1 MLKLTLLFCNYSLWT
16 QYSPAGQKCPAIFL
30 LFARRQQIFSY
41 ICQKHMQTFKP
52 MLQEAAHTYDLLT
65 KLEERFPDKQDM
77 LCRKTG
83 KKWIKFSVKDY
94 VRNSHLIAYALSSL
108 GYGKGDKA
116 VTVCNNRPEWNF
128 VDMGLSMA
136 GLIHVPVYPTLSA
149 EEYLYIFNHCDA
161 RIIFIGTMSQYRK
174 LEPIVQKMDRPARI
188 FLMDDSDSIQC
199 MKDLYE
205 TGNRVELIQKP
216 VIERIK
222 KETDTDETCSII
234 YTSGTTGTPK
244 GVMLSHHNLM
254 FNAYSH
260 AIKQTVRPDQRML
273 SFLPLC
279 HVYERSMN
287 YEYQYI
293 GISIY
298 YAESLGTLA
307 RDLADCRADGFCAV
321 PRVLEMMYS
330 KLEAAGKHLKGF
342 KKTVYE
348 LAWDYANNY
357 DIYRKGLI
365 YKVKRNLYDRLVYS
379 KWRENLGGHEMLI
392 VSGGSSI
399 QAKIIRLFN
408 AAKLHIY
415 EGYGMTEASPVIAVN
430 NPVEGINVIG
440 TVGKPL
446 ERTVLK
452 FAEDGEIL
460 TKGPHVMQGYYK
472 DPEATRQVIDSEGFL
487 HTGDIGK
494 LVDGQYLQITD
505 RKKEIFKL
513 SLGKYVAP
521 QVIENM
527 LKESQYIQNC
537 YVVGENQKFASAIII
552 PDFEHLRHW
561 AEANGITTDDHA
573 QLTADPKVIELI
585 HGIVN
590 EVNSHLAPH
599 ENIKR
604 ERVVADEWTTSNG
617 LLSQTLKLKRA
628 KLQARY
634 SGIISEIY
642 K

>member
-1 MLKLTLLFCNYSLWT
+1 
-16 QYSPAGQKCPAIFL
+16 
-30 LFARRQQIFSY
+30 
-41 ICQKHMQTFKP
+41 
-52 MLQEAAHTYDLLT
+52 MLQEVAHIYDLLT

-77 LCRKTG
+77 LCRRSG
-83 KKWIKFSVKDY
+83 KEWIRFSVKDY
-94 VRNSHLIAYALSSL
+94 VRYSNLLAYAFSSM
-108 GYGKGDKA
+108 GYGKGDKV
-116 VTVCNNRPEWNF
+116 VTICNNRPEWNF
-128 VDMGLSMA
+128 TDMGLSMA

-149 EEYLYIFNHCDA
+149 DEYLYIFNHSDA
-161 RIIFIGTMSQYRK
+161 KIIIIGTLSQYRK
-174 LEPIVQKMDRPARI
+174 IEPIVRKMDKPARI
-188 FLMDDSDSIQC
+188 FLMDDSDNIQC
-199 MKDLYE
+199 FRDLYKIGE
-205 TGNRVELIQKP
+205 RVELVQKP
-216 VIERIK
+216 KIEKIK
-222 KETDTDETCSII
+222 AETGTDEPVSII

-254 FNAYSH
+254 FNAYGH
-260 AIKQTVRPDQRML
+260 AVKQTVRSDQKML

-330 KLEAAGKHLKGF
+330 KLEAAGKHLKGL
-342 KKTVYE
+342 KKTVYG
-348 LAWDYANNY
+348 LAWDFANNY
-357 DIYRKGLI
+357 DNYNKSLIYRA
-365 YKVKRNLYDRLVYS
+365 KRNIYDRLVYS

-408 AAKLHIY
+408 AARLHIY

-430 NPVEGINVIG
+430 NPVEGINIIG
-440 TVGKPL
+440 TVGKPM
-446 ERTVLK
+446 ERTELK

-460 TKGPHVMQGYYK
+460 TKGPHVMLGYYK
-472 DPEATRQVIDSEGFL
+472 NPEATREVIDSDGFL
-487 HTGDIGK
+487 HTGDIGR
-494 LVDGQYLQITD
+494 LVDGKYLQITD

-521 QVIENM
+521 QVIENL
-527 LKESQYIQNC
+527 LKESPYIQNC
-537 YVVGENQKFASAIII
+537 FVIGENQKFASAIII
-552 PDFEHLRHW
+552 PDFEHLHHW
-561 AEANGITTDDHA
+561 AKENGLGELDNH
-573 QLTADPKVIELI
+573 QLAADPKAVTFL
-585 HGIVN
+585 HSIV
-590 EVNSHLAPH
+590 EQTNSKLAPH
-599 ENIKR
+599 EHIKR
-604 ERVVADEWTTSNG
+604 ERIVCDEWTPSNG

-628 KLQARY
+628 KLTSRY

-642 K
+642 R

>member
-1 MLKLTLLFCNYSLWT
+1 
-16 QYSPAGQKCPAIFL
+16 
-30 LFARRQQIFSY
+30 
-41 ICQKHMQTFKP
+41 
-52 MLQEAAHTYDLLT
+52 MLQEVAHIYDLLT

-77 LCRKTG
+77 LCRRSG
-83 KKWIKFSVKDY
+83 KEWIRFSVKDY
-94 VRNSHLIAYALSSL
+94 VRYSNLLAYAFSSM
-108 GYGKGDKA
+108 GYGKGDKV
-116 VTVCNNRPEWNF
+116 VTICNNRPEWNF
-128 VDMGLSMA
+128 TDMGLSMA

-149 EEYLYIFNHCDA
+149 DEYLYIFNHSDA
-161 RIIFIGTMSQYRK
+161 KIIIIGTLSQYRK
-174 LEPIVQKMDRPARI
+174 IEPIVRKMDKPARI
-188 FLMDDSDSIQC
+188 FLMDDSDNIQC
-199 MKDLYE
+199 FRDLYKIGE
-205 TGNRVELIQKP
+205 RVELVQKP
-216 VIERIK
+216 KIEKIK
-222 KETDTDETCSII
+222 AETGTDEPVSII

-254 FNAYSH
+254 FNAYGH
-260 AIKQTVRPDQRML
+260 AVKQTVRSDQKML

-342 KKTVYE
+342 KKTVYG
-348 LAWDYANNY
+348 LAWDFANNY
-357 DIYRKGLI
+357 DNYNKSLIYRA
-365 YKVKRNLYDRLVYS
+365 KRNLYDRLVYS

-408 AAKLHIY
+408 AARLHIY

-430 NPVEGINVIG
+430 NPVEGINIIG
-440 TVGKPL
+440 TVGKPM
-446 ERTVLK
+446 ERTELK

-460 TKGPHVMQGYYK
+460 TKGPHVMLGYYK
-472 DPEATRQVIDSEGFL
+472 NPEATREVIDSDGFL
-487 HTGDIGK
+487 HTGDIGR
-494 LVDGQYLQITD
+494 LVDGKYLQITD

-521 QVIENM
+521 QVIENL
-527 LKESQYIQNC
+527 LKESPYIQNC
-537 YVVGENQKFASAIII
+537 FVIGENQKFASAIII
-552 PDFEHLRHW
+552 PDFEHLHHW
-561 AEANGITTDDHA
+561 AKENGLGELDNH
-573 QLTADPKVIELI
+573 QLAADPKAVTFL
-585 HGIVN
+585 HSIV
-590 EVNSHLAPH
+590 EQTNSKLAPH
-599 ENIKR
+599 EHIKR
-604 ERVVADEWTTSNG
+604 ERIVCDEWTPSNG

-628 KLQARY
+628 KLTSRY

-642 K
+642 R

>member
-1 MLKLTLLFCNYSLWT
+1 
-16 QYSPAGQKCPAIFL
+16 
-30 LFARRQQIFSY
+30 
-41 ICQKHMQTFKP
+41 
-52 MLQEAAHTYDLLT
+52 MLQEVAHIYDLLT

-77 LCRKTG
+77 LCRRSG
-83 KKWIKFSVKDY
+83 KEWIRFSVKDY
-94 VRNSHLIAYALSSL
+94 VRYSNLLAYAFSSM
-108 GYGKGDKA
+108 GYGKGDKV
-116 VTVCNNRPEWNF
+116 VTICNNRPEWNF
-128 VDMGLSMA
+128 TDMGLSMA

-149 EEYLYIFNHCDA
+149 DEYLYIFNHSDA
-161 RIIFIGTMSQYRK
+161 KIIIIGTLSQYRK
-174 LEPIVQKMDRPARI
+174 IEPIVRKMDKPARI
-188 FLMDDSDSIQC
+188 FLMDDSDNIQC
-199 MKDLYE
+199 FRDLYKIGE
-205 TGNRVELIQKP
+205 RVELVQKP
-216 VIERIK
+216 KIEKIK
-222 KETDTDETCSII
+222 AETGTDEPVSII

-254 FNAYSH
+254 FNAYGH
-260 AIKQTVRPDQRML
+260 AVKQTVRSDQKML

-307 RDLADCRADGFCAV
+307 RDLADCRADGFYAV

-342 KKTVYE
+342 KKTVYG
-348 LAWDYANNY
+348 LAWDFANNY
-357 DIYRKGLI
+357 DNYNKSLIYRA
-365 YKVKRNLYDRLVYS
+365 KRNIYDRLVYS

-408 AAKLHIY
+408 AARLHIY

-430 NPVEGINVIG
+430 NPVEGINIIG
-440 TVGKPL
+440 TVGKPM
-446 ERTVLK
+446 ERTELK

-460 TKGPHVMQGYYK
+460 TKGPHVMLGYYK
-472 DPEATRQVIDSEGFL
+472 NPEATREVIDSDGFL
-487 HTGDIGK
+487 HTGDIGR
-494 LVDGQYLQITD
+494 LVDGKYLQITD

-521 QVIENM
+521 QVIENL
-527 LKESQYIQNC
+527 LKESPYIQNC
-537 YVVGENQKFASAIII
+537 FVIGENQKFASAIII
-552 PDFEHLRHW
+552 PDFEHLHHW
-561 AEANGITTDDHA
+561 AKENGLGELDNH
-573 QLTADPKVIELI
+573 QLAADPKAVTFL
-585 HGIVN
+585 HSIV
-590 EVNSHLAPH
+590 EQTNSKLAPH
-599 ENIKR
+599 EHIKR
-604 ERVVADEWTTSNG
+604 ERIVCDEWTPSNG

-628 KLQARY
+628 KLTSRY

-642 K
+642 R

>member
-1 MLKLTLLFCNYSLWT
+1 
-16 QYSPAGQKCPAIFL
+16 
-30 LFARRQQIFSY
+30 
-41 ICQKHMQTFKP
+41 
-52 MLQEAAHTYDLLT
+52 MLQEVAHIYDLLT

-77 LCRKTG
+77 LCRRSG
-83 KKWIKFSVKDY
+83 KEWIRFSVKDY
-94 VRNSHLIAYALSSL
+94 VRYSNLLAYAFSSM
-108 GYGKGDKA
+108 GYGKGDKV
-116 VTVCNNRPEWNF
+116 VTICNNRPEWNF
-128 VDMGLSMA
+128 TDMGLSMA

-149 EEYLYIFNHCDA
+149 DEYLYIFNHSDA
-161 RIIFIGTMSQYRK
+161 KIIIIGTLSQYRK
-174 LEPIVQKMDRPARI
+174 IEPIVRKMDKPARI
-188 FLMDDSDSIQC
+188 FLMDDSDNIQC
-199 MKDLYE
+199 FRDLYKIGE
-205 TGNRVELIQKP
+205 RVELVQKP
-216 VIERIK
+216 KIEKIK
-222 KETDTDETCSII
+222 AETGTDEPVSII

-254 FNAYSH
+254 FNAYGH
-260 AIKQTVRPDQRML
+260 AVKQTVRSDQKML

-342 KKTVYE
+342 KKTVYG
-348 LAWDYANNY
+348 LAWDFANNY
-357 DIYRKGLI
+357 DNYNKSMIYRA
-365 YKVKRNLYDRLVYS
+365 KRNIYDRLVYS

-408 AAKLHIY
+408 AARLHIY

-430 NPVEGINVIG
+430 NPVEGINIIG
-440 TVGKPL
+440 TVGKPM
-446 ERTVLK
+446 ERTELK

-460 TKGPHVMQGYYK
+460 TKGPHVMLGYYK
-472 DPEATRQVIDSEGFL
+472 NPEATREVIDSDGFL
-487 HTGDIGK
+487 HTGDIGR
-494 LVDGQYLQITD
+494 LVDGKYLQITD

-521 QVIENM
+521 QVIENL
-527 LKESQYIQNC
+527 LKESPYIQNC
-537 YVVGENQKFASAIII
+537 FVIGENQKFASAIII
-552 PDFEHLRHW
+552 PDFEHLHHW
-561 AEANGITTDDHA
+561 AKENGLGELDNH
-573 QLTADPKVIELI
+573 QLAADPKAVTFL
-585 HGIVN
+585 HSIV
-590 EVNSHLAPH
+590 EQTNSKLAPH
-599 ENIKR
+599 EHIKR
-604 ERVVADEWTTSNG
+604 ERIVCDEWTPSNG

-628 KLQARY
+628 KLTSRY

-642 K
+642 R